1 MDVRLEEHMVVI
13 DGCKHDFSAND
24 VRTRIIYDICKEGEK
39 RKSKIN
45 DELNIYRGEMDEKS
59 SKLTGIELGVSMA
72 VGFLIYIVAIAR
84 FISEVG
90 VLWGLINGIVIGLLP
105 ATVGA
110 VIVMIPFLIFDHY
123 GKKIKAYKD
132 ETEER
137 IKNVDEETKKRI
149 ENELKLY
156 DYNVKTTYQKVIS
169 NPANIDT
176 MIDYSIQMFKRMIS
190 HADSD
195 SNMKF
200 IECNFKYIV
209 TTTEIKYWYDSEYTN
224 PRDDFNFSKQRY
236 RDLHYEY
243 ECEGLALALAQAVS
257 NKMKTLYPPN
267 TLKITISNEDAKVV
281 MNFKAPNENFVVAR
295 DIV

>member
-1 MDVRLEEHMVVI
+1 MNKLQVNINEFSNIDIRTQIKNNILQEGETKKTAIKEELDKSKTEIKKDYVNTDAYLAVVTVLGIVAGSISGLIAGMVLGLVVALLVI
-13 DGCKHDFSAND
+13 FVGARVND
-24 VRTRIIYDICKEGEK
+24 VIKNEK
-39 RKSKIN
+39 
-45 DELNIYRGEMDEKS
+45 YR
-59 SKLTGIELGVSMA
+59 
-72 VGFLIYIVAIAR
+72 
-84 FISEVG
+84 
-90 VLWGLINGIVIGLLP
+90 
-105 ATVGA
+105 
-110 VIVMIPFLIFDHY
+110 
-123 GKKIKAYKD
+123 KKIKNIEAYAD
-132 ETEER
+132 NQ
-137 IKNVDEETKKRI
+137 IKKVDEEVKKQV
-149 ENELKLY
+149 ENEIRAY
-156 DYNVKTTYQKVIS
+156 DDNVKNTYLKIIS
-169 NPANIDT
+169 TPANIDT
-176 MIDYSIQMFKRMIS
+176 MIDYSIQIFKRMIS

-200 IECNFKYIV
+200 IECNFKYIA

-236 RDLHYEY
+236 RNLHYEY

>member
-1 MDVRLEEHMVVI
+1 MNKLQVNINEFSNIDIRTQIKNNILQEGETKKTAIKEELDKSKTEIKKDYVNTDAYLAVVTVLGIVAGSISGLIAGMVLGLVVALLVI
-13 DGCKHDFSAND
+13 FVGARVND
-24 VRTRIIYDICKEGEK
+24 VIKNEK
-39 RKSKIN
+39 
-45 DELNIYRGEMDEKS
+45 YR
-59 SKLTGIELGVSMA
+59 
-72 VGFLIYIVAIAR
+72 
-84 FISEVG
+84 
-90 VLWGLINGIVIGLLP
+90 
-105 ATVGA
+105 
-110 VIVMIPFLIFDHY
+110 
-123 GKKIKAYKD
+123 KKIKNIEAYAD
-132 ETEER
+132 NQ
-137 IKNVDEETKKRI
+137 IKKVDEEVKKQV
-149 ENELKLY
+149 ENEIRAY
-156 DYNVKTTYQKVIS
+156 DDNVKNTYLKIIS
-169 NPANIDT
+169 TPANIDT
-176 MIDYSIQMFKRMIS
+176 MIDYSIQIFKRMIS

-236 RDLHYEY
+236 RNLHYEY

>member
-1 MDVRLEEHMVVI
+1 MNKLQVNINEFSNIDIRTQIKNNILQEGETKKTAIKEELDKSKTEIKKDYVNTDAYLAVVTVLGIVAGSISGLIAGMVLGLVVALLVI
-13 DGCKHDFSAND
+13 FVGARVND
-24 VRTRIIYDICKEGEK
+24 VIKNEK
-39 RKSKIN
+39 
-45 DELNIYRGEMDEKS
+45 YR
-59 SKLTGIELGVSMA
+59 
-72 VGFLIYIVAIAR
+72 
-84 FISEVG
+84 
-90 VLWGLINGIVIGLLP
+90 
-105 ATVGA
+105 
-110 VIVMIPFLIFDHY
+110 
-123 GKKIKAYKD
+123 KKIKNIEAYADKQ
-132 ETEER
+132 
-137 IKNVDEETKKRI
+137 IKQVDEEVKKQV
-149 ENELKLY
+149 ENEIRAY
-156 DYNVKTTYQKVIS
+156 DDNVKNTYLKIIS
-169 NPANIDT
+169 TPANIDT
-176 MIDYSIQMFKRMIS
+176 MIDYSIQIFKRMIS

-200 IECNFKYIV
+200 IECNFKYIA

-236 RDLHYEY
+236 RNLHYEY

>member
-1 MDVRLEEHMVVI
+1 MNKLQVNINEFSNIDIRTQIKNNILQEGETKKTAIKEELDKSKTEIKKDYVNTDAYLAVVTVLGIVAGSISGLIAGMVLGLVVALLVI
-13 DGCKHDFSAND
+13 FVGARVND
-24 VRTRIIYDICKEGEK
+24 VIKNEK
-39 RKSKIN
+39 
-45 DELNIYRGEMDEKS
+45 YR
-59 SKLTGIELGVSMA
+59 
-72 VGFLIYIVAIAR
+72 
-84 FISEVG
+84 
-90 VLWGLINGIVIGLLP
+90 
-105 ATVGA
+105 
-110 VIVMIPFLIFDHY
+110 
-123 GKKIKAYKD
+123 KKIKNIEAYAD
-132 ETEER
+132 NQ
-137 IKNVDEETKKRI
+137 IKKVDEEVTKQV
-149 ENELKLY
+149 ENEIRAY
-156 DYNVKTTYQKVIS
+156 DDNVKNTYLKIIS
-169 NPANIDT
+169 TPANIDT
-176 MIDYSIQMFKRMIS
+176 MIDYSIQIFKRMIS

-236 RDLHYEY
+236 RNLHYEY